1 MMMSRGSDGRQGQG
15 VTQKEAKEGGKGRRL
30 RKAKERERDEG
41 IKVKY
46 GERTDRQ
53 GRAGAHANTYLSSH
67 YPMLMVCN
75 FVGVFLIPE
84 VYEGESSEVGGVDN
98 SSSIVRKRIILLR
111 MT

>member
-1 MMMSRGSDGRQGQG
+1 
-15 VTQKEAKEGGKGRRL
+15 
-30 RKAKERERDEG
+30 
-41 IKVKY
+41 
-46 GERTDRQ
+46 
-53 GRAGAHANTYLSSH
+53 
-67 YPMLMVCN
+67 MLMVCN